1 MKTRTEIIN
10 ELIAKNG
17 FQSYLEIG
25 LGDGVNF
32 SKVNCWNK
40 VGVDPEWSF
49 SEKYVKGGQNIF
61 SLYSDEFFE
70 NQKEKFELIFIDGLH
85 HSDQVE
91 KDIVNAYSCLNQGG
105 VILLHDCNPWDEK
118 IQRVPRESVA
128 WTGDVWK
135 AVFGFID
142 EYGEKIKTEYIPERA
157 GIFAIW
163 KTGRYKVTK
172 GFNKPELDWGYFVEN
187 KGTYYGR

>member
-10 ELIAKNG
+10 KLIKTNA

-32 SKVNCWNK
+32 RNVNCLNK
-40 VGVDPEWSF
+40 TGVDPEWSGTWNVF
-49 SEKYVKGGQNIF
+49 GETSNQY
-61 SLYSDEFFE
+61 FE
-70 NQKEKFELIFIDGLH
+70 NLVAGKFDLIFIDGLH
-85 HSDQVE
+85 YSDQVE
-91 KDIVNAYSCLNQGG
+91 KDIVNAYKCLNKGG
-105 VILLHDCNPWDEK
+105 VILVHDCNPWEK
-118 IQRVPRESVA
+118 QIQRVPRETTA

-142 EYGEKIKTEYIPERA
+142 EYGEKIKTEYIEERA

-163 KTGRYKVTK
+163 KTGRFKVTE
-172 GFNKPELDWGYFVEN
+172 GFNKPELDWGYFVAN
-187 KGTYYGR
+187 KGAYFGK